1 MEINS
6 VNANQT
12 APATVQLPSQEAQ
25 AESRELIKAVK
36 ALNTTEFFGQN
47 NELTIVLN
55 RETRQPIVRIVDRD
69 TKEVVRQIPAKYA
82 LQMAEELSLEEIG
95 VNIAFD

>member
-6 VNANQT
+6 TNINQP
-12 APATVQLPSQEAQ
+12 APANVQLPSHEAQ

-36 ALNTTEFFGQN
+36 ALNSVEFYGQN

-55 RETRQPIVRIVDRD
+55 RETHQPVVRIVDRD
-69 TKEVVRQIPAKYA
+69 TKEVVRQIPPEHA
-82 LQMAEELSLEEIG
+82 LHMAEDLML
-95 VNIAFD
+95 DR

>member
-6 VNANQT
+6 VNINQP
-12 APATVQLPSQEAQ
+12 APAIAQLPSPEAQ

-47 NELTIVLN
+47 NELTIVLS
-55 RETRQPIVRIVDRD
+55 RETHQPIVRIVDRD
-69 TKEVVRQIPAKYA
+69 TKEVVRQIPPETA
-82 LQMAEELSLEEIG
+82 LRMAEDLQLEQ
-95 VNIAFD
+95 